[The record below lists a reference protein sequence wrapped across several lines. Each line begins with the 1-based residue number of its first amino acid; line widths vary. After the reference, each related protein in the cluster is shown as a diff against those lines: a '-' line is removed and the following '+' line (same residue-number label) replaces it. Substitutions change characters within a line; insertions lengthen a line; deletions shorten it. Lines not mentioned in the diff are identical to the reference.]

1 MLDLNSTQQRVF
13 IVGDGSLF
21 DSAITRLVTYGAD
34 LIASHAIYS
43 GLPTFLDLIK
53 SDDWPDTILV
63 NESGLL
69 VAEHFFDLISTHI
82 FSSEPIMLGLCIIVV
97 RLGANVMD
105 VYARPV
111 FIDGKMFC
119 KPHRISI
126 PTGDDL
132 LDAVTRKYYD
142 HEKVIR

>member
-21 DSAITRLVTYGAD
+21 DSAVTRLVTYGAD
-34 LIASHAIYS
+34 LIVSHAIYS
-43 GLPTFLDLIK
+43 DAHTFLDLIK
-53 SDDWPDTILV
+53 SEDWPDAILV

-82 FSSEPIMLGLCIIVV
+82 FSSEPITLGLCIIVI
-97 RLGANVMD
+97 RLSANAID
-105 VYARPV
+105 VYVRPIFV
-111 FIDGKMFC
+111 AGKMFC
-119 KPHRISI
+119 KPRRISI

-132 LDAVTRKYYD
+132 LNAVMRKYYD
-142 HEKVIR
+142 Q